1 MIKADFFLFLVRVK
15 SLYPDKT
22 LFESLGSHC
31 KKKTNYFVVEMF
43 TYINILFGCYHNFLT
58 PSVKCFAS

>member
-22 LFESLGSHC
+22 LFDSLGSHS
-31 KKKTNYFVVEMF
+31 KKKTNYFAVKMF
-43 TYINILFGCYHNFLT
+43 TYINILFGCCHNFLT
-58 PSVKCFAS
+58 SNVKCFAS